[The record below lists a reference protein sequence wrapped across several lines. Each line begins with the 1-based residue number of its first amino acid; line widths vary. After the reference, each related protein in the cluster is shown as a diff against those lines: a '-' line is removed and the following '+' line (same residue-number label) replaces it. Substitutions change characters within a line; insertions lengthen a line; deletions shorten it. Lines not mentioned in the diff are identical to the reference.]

1 MNVMPYLFFKGDCAK
16 ALAFYQETV
25 GAKISGLMLNKDAP
39 DAESRMPGPDDMVM
53 NAFLQIG
60 QATLMAS
67 DSPAD
72 WYDKPQGF
80 RVYLEAD
87 SAAEAKRIFNAFADG
102 GTVAM
107 PIGNTFWAELFG
119 MVTDKFGTP
128 WMVSFT
134 GNAMPG

>member
-1 MNVMPYLFFKGDCAK
+1 MNTMPYLFFKGDCAQ
-16 ALAFYQETV
+16 ALKFYEETI
-25 GAKISGLMLNKDAP
+25 GAVVSGVMLNKDSP
-39 DAESRMPGPDDMVM
+39 DAGSRMPGPDDMVM
-53 NAFLQIG
+53 NAFFKIG
-60 QATLMAS
+60 ETTLMAS

-87 SAAEAKRIFNAFADG
+87 SASDATRIFNAFADG
-102 GTVAM
+102 GQVAM
-107 PIGNTFWAELFG
+107 PIDKSFWAELFG

-134 GNAMPG
+134 GNAAQG